1 MKIND
6 GYFVNLDAYNTRRID
21 GKMPSDSPKKQGE
34 IPQLMTDE
42 VNLSPMA
49 NELREL
55 RSSIDLIP
63 DIREEKV
70 HKLKSLIEE
79 GSYHVDS
86 KKLAGRILM
95 EPLGV

>member
-6 GYFVNLDAYNTRRID
+6 SYFVNLDAYNTGRID
-21 GKMPSDSPKKQGE
+21 GKMPSDSSKKQGE
-34 IPQLMTDE
+34 IPPLRTDE

-49 NELREL
+49 SELREL

-63 DIREEKV
+63 DIREDRVQKI
-70 HKLKSLIEE
+70 KSLIEE

-95 EPLGV
+95 DPLGV